1 MSDIYAQLTEIMIE
15 IFNDDDI
22 AVTPE
27 TTAADI
33 ENWDSLNNIR
43 LMAQIESEF
52 EMRFTTFE
60 LTGLKNVGELV
71 AILQARSPRAK

>member
-22 AVTPE
+22 TLTSE
-27 TTAADI
+27 TTAADV

-52 EMRFTTFE
+52 GMRFTTSE

-71 AILQARSPRAK
+71 ALSLIHI

>member
-1 MSDIYAQLTEIMIE
+1 VIDIYAELTEIMID

-22 AVTPE
+22 KLTPE
-27 TTAADI
+27 TTAADV

-52 EMRFTTFE
+52 QMRSTTFE

-71 AILQARSPRAK
+71 AILKERSPRV

>member
-1 MSDIYAQLTEIMIE
+1 MNDIYAQLTEIMID
-15 IFNDDDI
+15 IFNDDDLT
-22 AVTPE
+22 VTPE
-27 TTAADI
+27 TTAACI

-52 EMRFTTFE
+52 SMRFTTSE

-71 AILQARSPRAK
+71 AILRARSPRT

>member
-22 AVTPE
+22 TLTPE
-27 TTAADI
+27 TTAADV

-71 AILQARSPRAK
+71 AILQARSPRAQ

>member
-15 IFNDDDI
+15 IFNDDNI
-22 AVTPE
+22 TLTPE
-27 TTAADI
+27 TTAADV

>member
-22 AVTPE
+22 TLTPE
-27 TTAADI
+27 TTAADV

-71 AILQARSPRAK
+71 AILQAGSPRAQ

>member
-1 MSDIYAQLTEIMIE
+1 MSDIYAQLTEIMID

-22 AVTPE
+22 AVTPD

-52 EMRFTTFE
+52 GMRFTTSE

-71 AILQARSPRAK
+71 AILQARSPRA

>member
-1 MSDIYAQLTEIMIE
+1 MSDIYAQLTEIMID

-52 EMRFTTFE
+52 GMRFTTSE

-71 AILQARSPRAK
+71 AILQARSPRA

>member
-22 AVTPE
+22 TLTPE
-27 TTAADI
+27 TTAADV

-71 AILQARSPRAK
+71 AILQARSPRA

>member
-22 AVTPE
+22 TLTPE
-27 TTAADI
+27 TTAADV

-52 EMRFTTFE
+52 GMRFTTSE

-71 AILQARSPRAK
+71 AILQARSPRA

>member
-1 MSDIYAQLTEIMIE
+1 MSDIYGRLTEIMID

-22 AVTPE
+22 AVTAQ
-27 TTAADI
+27 TTAGDI

-52 EMRFTTFE
+52 GMRFTTSE

-71 AILQARSPRAK
+71 AILQARSPRV